1 MYISSIV
8 TGFLLALGTLELLPN
23 YYWNICFYMN
33 VFLCIIWN
41 MQKRR
46 RNRQSNNDPNND
58 TGGEGGG
65 GIGEEEEE
73 KSSENKD
80 DDDDDDE
87 EEENKNHDE
96 EEDDEEAQTDRII
109 SYTPSLVS
117 NILNGHE
124 YEPLLSSN
132 DSSDSSS
139 TDSITYSHI

>member
-1 MYISSIV
+1 
-8 TGFLLALGTLELLPN
+8 
-23 YYWNICFYMN
+23 
-33 VFLCIIWN
+33 
-41 MQKRR
+41 MQKRH
-46 RNRQSNNDPNND
+46 RNRPSNNDPNND
-58 TGGEGGG
+58 TVGGG
-65 GIGEEEEE
+65 GGGEEEE
-73 KSSENKD
+73 KSSENK

-96 EEDDEEAQTDRII
+96 EEDDDEEAQTDRII